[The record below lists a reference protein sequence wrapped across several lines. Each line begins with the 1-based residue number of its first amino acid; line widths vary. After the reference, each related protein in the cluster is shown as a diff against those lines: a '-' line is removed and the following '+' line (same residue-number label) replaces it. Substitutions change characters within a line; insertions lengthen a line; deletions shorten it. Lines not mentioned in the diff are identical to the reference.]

1 MYKIVSIHNN
11 AAFQV
16 SAALLWGEEVYI
28 GNSSNTLTCEMTV
41 DGVVTDT
48 GSIDLVESRALPQV
62 IDCGTATVTS
72 SGTHTIGVTVKVDE
86 SESSSDRDYQSF
98 KAGTSFIPLIVVLV
112 LAATTQ
118 MVELSLGSGIFLGC
132 CMITGSITAG
142 FRTML
147 DTYLLEALASEDHA
161 FVMLFILFMSGL
173 VGIIEKSGGLL
184 GITEALRGF
193 VKTPRSAQLAA
204 FAAGCLIFFD
214 DYSNCL
220 IAGNSMR
227 PLSDLAGVSREKLAF
242 IVDATAAPIAS
253 ISPVSAWVGFEI
265 DLIQQELNR
274 IYELYDEPTV
284 PNSGFGVFLQT
295 IPYRYYCI
303 FMLFFMFSCILSG
316 RDSGPM
322 LIAERLNRI
331 YGRTDGGEG
340 RALAV
345 DGGALVS
352 HNEPAPDT
360 PCRWWNMAFPI
371 AMLLVYIF
379 YLLVYT
385 GKDPSNPN
393 QTFLEIMEGSDS
405 YSALLWGTMAGALTA
420 TAFYFLQDKY
430 QGRIIWFNVKGYMNK
445 ARRTIRSFRRNNTDI
460 EEETETHPKILIRY
474 DEAMSSFMIGME
486 KIFQSLVTLILAWAS
501 GQIMQAVG
509 LNRLFGAII
518 TSPGLD
524 YKMLPTI
531 SFCTS
536 ILIAF
541 ATGTSWG
548 TMTIMFPLIVVP
560 SYEASSGDLNIVYGV
575 IAGILA
581 GAVAGDH
588 ASPISD
594 TTILGAMASE
604 CKLLNHVKTQAPYAF
619 ITAIWSIL
627 VGTIPSGKAS
637 LNNGVCILL
646 GFLASVFSTTLPAA
660 APINKTGRFDVVTE
674 LYILIT
680 KNEYLLKLKED
691 TKKVSETGE
700 TLILPKEADDTTKIT
715 NDMTKHLVDDEEIAS
730 SDKTGTGDDA
740 EVGVVPESAAARSAS
755 IMSGISEVG
764 PEDPLPNETTVDADK
779 DNLADSTLSA

>member
-1 MYKIVSIHNN
+1 
-11 AAFQV
+11 
-16 SAALLWGEEVYI
+16 
-28 GNSSNTLTCEMTV
+28 
-41 DGVVTDT
+41 
-48 GSIDLVESRALPQV
+48 
-62 IDCGTATVTS
+62 
-72 SGTHTIGVTVKVDE
+72 
-86 SESSSDRDYQSF
+86 
-98 KAGTSFIPLIVVLV
+98 
-112 LAATTQ
+112 
-118 MVELSLGSGIFLGC
+118 
-132 CMITGSITAG
+132 MITGSITAG

-594 TTILGAMASE
+594 TTILGAMGKRE
-604 CKLLNHVKTQAPYAF
+604 
-619 ITAIWSIL
+619 
-627 VGTIPSGKAS
+627 KAS
-637 LNNGVCILL
+637 VSIFFVFTSGLPSPLL
-646 GFLASVFSTTLPAA
+646 SLFS
-660 APINKTGRFDVVTE
+660 I
-674 LYILIT
+674 
-680 KNEYLLKLKED
+680 
-691 TKKVSETGE
+691 
-700 TLILPKEADDTTKIT
+700 
-715 NDMTKHLVDDEEIAS
+715 
-730 SDKTGTGDDA
+730 
-740 EVGVVPESAAARSAS
+740 
-755 IMSGISEVG
+755 
-764 PEDPLPNETTVDADK
+764 
-779 DNLADSTLSA
+779 